1 MKLVLLFI
9 LLMVTGCTSVASSTA
24 ALMVAL
30 HSQKQERDT
39 RRYKGIDR
47 CFISDR
53 PSPLDVGYNLFN
65 KNFSSN
71 DYQIILDP
79 QLKGDKNNSE
89 IELSY
94 AYFYIA
100 YKIMDSRAW
109 QYMELVKPQLAE
121 DIPKETEAFIDSKY
135 LQSYLTKCFD
145 VPDKYRIRLKDREL
159 IKSR

>member
-1 MKLVLLFI
+1 
-9 LLMVTGCTSVASSTA
+9 MVTGCTSVASSTA

-53 PSPLDVGYNLFN
+53 PSPLEVGYNLFN
-65 KNFSSN
+65 GIFPSE
-71 DYQIILDP
+71 DYQIILNP
-79 QLKGDKNNSE
+79 ELKGGNNYSDND
-89 IELSY
+89 LSY

-100 YKIMDSRAW
+100 YKMMDSRAW
-109 QYMELVKPQLAE
+109 DYMELVKPQLAE
-121 DIPKETEAFIDSKY
+121 GRSKEVEDFIDGKY

-145 VPDKYRIRLKDREL
+145 VPDKYKIRLKDREL